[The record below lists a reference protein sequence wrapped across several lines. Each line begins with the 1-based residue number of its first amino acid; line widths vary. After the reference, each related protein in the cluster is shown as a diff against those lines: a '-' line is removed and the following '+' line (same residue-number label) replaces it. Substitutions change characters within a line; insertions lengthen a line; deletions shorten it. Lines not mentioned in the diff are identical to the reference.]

1 MKKVFIEGNGVED
14 ENRET
19 NSIPRHASKGK
30 RRVADKREK
39 NKVSMKMKIYIYIY
53 FFRERGKIIDNCWK
67 INDENSFRFI
77 S

>member
-1 MKKVFIEGNGVED
+1 MGWKMRIEGVEG
-14 ENRET
+14 RT
-19 NSIPRHASKGK
+19 ASRGTLRKEK

-67 INDENSFRFI
+67 INDEDSFRFI